1 MKIICLSMVLICLI
15 FLTTRCSQPEKK
27 PADQQV
33 KMSAVYKRYL
43 EFPVPAGEVPIRVNS
58 PVLRWPL
65 QKGKNVMYDVRLST
79 DADFQEG
86 TITYS
91 AEQTPWNMFNPHDM
105 LASGTWFWQYRR
117 IGEPWSEAFSFL
129 VDDQAIPLVC
139 PKPSVFIEAIP
150 SSHPRVLTTLEE
162 QRDLLNLRE
171 NPDVLAILD
180 EAERALNLPIWIEKQ
195 GIPLQKGAD
204 KDQDHKF
211 RQDASQRLADRAKYL
226 VHTLAEAWILNP
238 DSRYADKSIAQA
250 LEIARWDPDGVSA
263 YSDFA
268 DARCMLAMALVYDT
282 YYELLSANQKVQLLD
297 AIKIRSSRFY
307 KNWTG
312 NMELKLLSGH
322 VWQHILHYFFQTAIA
337 VHGDIPEAEEWLV
350 YAYELFMARAPVLG
364 GLDGG
369 WIEGVSYF
377 RMNIETMV
385 EIPLFIKKFTGFDY
399 FSAHPWYKKQAD
411 WMIYHIPPGSA
422 PDGFGDNTG
431 EMDMP
436 GDQYQAFAI
445 ELAKL
450 TQSPKAAWYARECS
464 KYESFDLSQTRLLR
478 WVRLTHTRDIP
489 SPDSNLEE
497 PLPITAAFRDVG
509 LVAMQSNPQNTKE
522 NLMVTMR
529 SSPFGCYGHML
540 ADQNVFNIVYGGQKL
555 FYRTGY
561 KVTMQDPHR
570 TGWYQ
575 HTRSQN
581 GILVDGE
588 GQPYSTEAFGW
599 IARVLEGGGLAYA
612 KGDASNA
619 YRSAETGEDY
629 GVVKSHRHL
638 VMLKPNIIVIYDD
651 LASEKPVEWSWLIHS
666 LDEMKVNSQNQLF
679 EVDIS
684 GKKASGNL
692 WASLPVE
699 MIPTDTFSVSAVN
712 WRGSVDEE
720 GKLRSYDEDQWH
732 LNATNIEKSS
742 AMRFLCIIRILPDGQ
757 VAINKEKMID
767 GKLKLKEGDWHIE
780 VGMERG
786 HDAGLVISNQTLGT
800 YFSSHGAKVDG
811 SNMFKKAKYVGSTQI
826 EYMQNSQK
834 QFQEVVDELPYDML
848 ARKQHYQVID

>member
-1 MKIICLSMVLICLI
+1 MALICLF
-15 FLTTRCSQPEKK
+15 FLNTRCSQPEKK
-27 PADQQV
+27 PADPQV

-43 EFPVPAGEVPIRVNS
+43 EFPVPTGEVPIRINP

-65 QKGKNVMYDVRLST
+65 QKGENVKYDVRLST
-79 DADFQEG
+79 EADFKKG
-86 TITYS
+86 ATTYS
-91 AEQTPWNMFNPHDM
+91 AEQTSWSMFNPHEK
-105 LASGTWFWQYRR
+105 LASGKWFWQYRKT
-117 IGEPWSEAFSFL
+117 GELWSETFSFL
-129 VDDQAIPLVC
+129 VDDQAIPLIS
-139 PKPSVFIEAIP
+139 PNPSVFTNAIP
-150 SSHPRVLTTLEE
+150 TSHPRVLTTHKE
-162 QRDLLNLRE
+162 QSKLRNLHGD
-171 NPDVLAILD
+171 PDVLAILD
-180 EAERALNLPIWIEKQ
+180 EAEKALNLPIWLEKQ

-226 VHTLAEAWILNP
+226 VHTLTEAWILLP
-238 DSRYADKSIAQA
+238 DSRYVEKSIAQA

-282 YYELLSANQKVQLLD
+282 YHEHLSANQKFQLLD

-307 KNWTG
+307 RNWTG
-312 NMELKLLSGH
+312 NMEVKLLSGH

-337 VHGDIPEAEEWLV
+337 VHGDIPEAEEWLA
-350 YAYELFMARAPVLG
+350 YAYELFIARAPVLG

-436 GDQYQAFAI
+436 GDQYQAFAV

-478 WVRLTHTRDIP
+478 WVRITHTRDIP
-489 SPDSNLEE
+489 LPDSNLEE
-497 PLPITAAFRDVG
+497 PLPMAAAFRDVG
-509 LVAMQSNPQNTKE
+509 LVALHSNPQKTKE

-561 KVTMQDPHR
+561 KVTMQDLHR

-581 GILVDGE
+581 GILVEGE

-629 GVVKSHRHL
+629 GVVKNHRHL
-638 VMLKPNIIVIYDD
+638 VMLQPDIIVIYDD
-651 LASEKPVEWSWLIHS
+651 LESEKPVEWSWLIHS
-666 LDEMKVNSQNQLF
+666 LDELKVNSQNQIF
-679 EVDIS
+679 EIDIN
-684 GKKASGNL
+684 GKIASGNL
-692 WASLPVE
+692 WASNPLE
-699 MIPTDTFSVSAVN
+699 MITTDTFAVSAVN
-712 WRGSVDEE
+712 WRGSLDEE
-720 GKLRSYDEDQWH
+720 GQLKIYDEDQWH
-732 LNATNIEKSS
+732 LNATNSEKSS
-742 AMRFLCIIRILPDGQ
+742 TMRFLCVIRILPDGKT
-757 VAINKEKMID
+757 AILPHTIGEGIIELN
-767 GKLKLKEGDWHIE
+767 EGDWHIE
-780 VGMERG
+780 AVMDTKQE
-786 HDAGLVISNQTLGT
+786 AGLIIKNQALGT
-800 YFSSHGAKVDG
+800 YFSSHGAKVEG
-811 SNMFKKAKYVGSTQI
+811 SDMFKKARHEGSTQI
-826 EYMQNSQK
+826 EFLQNGEM
-834 QFQEVVDELPYDML
+834 QFQEAIDELPYDML